1 MLSAKSRKMNKVI
14 FVPLF
19 LGLLLLFGIN
29 LAWGQKSL
37 KPDTLRTALADTLM
51 VKKSPT
57 GALLRS
63 VVFPGGGQFYNHEY
77 LKGLVVLG
85 TETTF
90 ITLAAIEWS
99 RANTHKKNFQNPD
112 YPYSERLWEF
122 DQYQFYEDRRNLFL
136 WITAGVVF
144 LSMFD
149 AYVDAQLFNFDK
161 EKVRDLPIS
170 LVPEFKGGV
179 TMRIVVNIPL

>member
-1 MLSAKSRKMNKVI
+1 MKKIILSLFI
-14 FVPLF
+14 LELF
-19 LGLLLLFGIN
+19 LIIGTGH
-29 LAWGQKSL
+29 ARGQKAVAGDTSSTAVT
-37 KPDTLRTALADTLM
+37 DTLGG
-51 VKKSPT
+51 KKSPT

-63 VVFPGGGQFYNHEY
+63 VVFPGGGQFYTHKY

-90 ITLAAIEWS
+90 LTLAAIEWS
-99 RANTHKKNFQNPD
+99 RANTHKRNFQNSS
-112 YPYSERLWEF
+112 YLYSERLWEF

-149 AYVDAQLFNFDK
+149 AYVDAQLYNFDK
-161 EKVRDLPIS
+161 EEVRDLPIS
-170 LVPEFKGGV
+170 LVPEFNGGIA
-179 TMRIVVNIPL
+179 MKIVVKIPL